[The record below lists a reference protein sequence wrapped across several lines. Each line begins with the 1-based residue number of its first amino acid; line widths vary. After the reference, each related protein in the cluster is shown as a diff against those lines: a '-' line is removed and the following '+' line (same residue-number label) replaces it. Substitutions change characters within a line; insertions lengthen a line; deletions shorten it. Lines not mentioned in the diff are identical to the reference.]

1 MDILKYIKKGLCVAT
16 ALFVAVHTAAQTLP
30 SSGTWSEAT
39 ISSDE
44 TVNLDG
50 DIQLSGTITISNNA
64 TLTINNTSEDKRSIA
79 NSATAYRQ
87 SMFIIQEGAKLVI
100 AGNEKGRI
108 VIDGCAGYSWSD
120 YNLSGGDG
128 NKKLKEVIRSYG
140 TLELKYVTACNAMT
154 VEGFLQIY
162 DLYSDSPQ
170 MGKTTI
176 EDCIFEDNNGV
187 GNAGGAILVRGNVPN
202 GKAEDI
208 AIDIKRSTFRHCEG
222 DGGAIRSYGA
232 TVNMMTL
239 TDCLF
244 EYNYSRSRGG
254 AILWN
259 AHGKPET
266 KLIVDGCTFR
276 HNKSEREG
284 GAIDVEASY
293 EFVNNLSKIYENE
306 AGTSGGGLAIYGYTN
321 ASGNNARGDFEFI
334 VDDYLSIYKN
344 KAEVSGGGIAFIFT
358 GEMTLEDYS
367 TFSFDML
374 GGLIQNNT
382 AKLNGGGIYFENS
395 VNQKKN
401 YEFTMKQSAGAIQ
414 GNTAGKNGGGIYA
427 TKFSIIGDETSN
439 SLKILENEAKGNG
452 GAIYLTDGA
461 MEFRSLTVS
470 DNHAVGSNSDG
481 GGIYIDKSDFSMF
494 SGDIKDNSS
503 TYRGGGLFVSNIENN
518 TKHTLRLQDGNI
530 SNNDATFAGGGI
542 YVDGYTDISFAG
554 VDIENN
560 TASNG
565 GGIMLMGIDPDK
577 LTSMNY
583 KKGLI
588 RNNRASGEG
597 TSLET
602 AYQKDV
608 EELKGIGGGIFV
620 GKYAGLDF
628 DIQYGNIGIYGNT
641 ADIGADDIFASSENS
656 VVDVPDVSSM
666 LLSDY
671 AEAREHT
678 LFWVEDYVTN
688 DLNYDK
694 GTKMKGQQWDSDKTN
709 QRYRAVRDGLV
720 TGAIYQVSAG
730 EYNKYLCLTLGW
742 SSNYITLEK
751 KGMSP
756 KDNAIFKIS
765 RKGSDSEYMTVILT
779 DKDAGA
785 DGIRRKTIK
794 IEDGEWTI
802 AETSWSWAYTNDPSS
817 ITRTLNYYS
826 TPADRTF
833 TFTNTA
839 KEDTPMHSESV
850 KVNELIPE

>member
-1 MDILKYIKKGLCVAT
+1 MDILKYIKKGLFVAT
-16 ALFVAVHTAAQTLP
+16 ALFVATHTAAQTLP

-128 NKKLKEVIRSYG
+128 NKKLNEVIRSYG

-284 GAIDVEASY
+284 GAINLEASY
-293 EFVNNLSKIYENE
+293 EVVNNLSKIYENE

-358 GEMTLEDYS
+358 KDVTLEKGS
-367 TFSFDML
+367 TFSFDIS
-374 GGLIQNNT
+374 GGLIKNNT
-382 AKLNGGGIYFENS
+382 AQKDGGGIYLENS
-395 VNQKKN
+395 TDPEKN
-401 YEFTMKQSAGAIQ
+401 YEFTMKQSAGTIEENA
-414 GNTAGKNGGGIYA
+414 AGGNGGGIYA
-427 TKFSIIGDETSN
+427 TKFNITGGEAQN
-439 SLKILENEAKGNG
+439 SLKILKNEAKGNG
-452 GAIYLTDGA
+452 GAIYLTGGS
-461 MEFRSLTVS
+461 MSFRSLTVS
-470 DNHAVGSNSDG
+470 DNHAVGLQSDG
-481 GGIYIDKSDFSMF
+481 GGIYIDNGDFSIF

-518 TKHTLRLQDGNI
+518 TRHTLTLQNGNI
-530 SNNDATFAGGGI
+530 SNNAANLAGGGI
-542 YVDGYTDISFAG
+542 YAYGYIDISFDG

-565 GGIMLMGIDPDK
+565 GGIVFNGISQDK
-577 LTSMNY
+577 LSSVQYNQ
-583 KKGLI
+583 GLI
-588 RNNRASGEG
+588 RNNKAQGEE
-597 TSLET
+597 TFLQT
-602 AYQKDV
+602 AYQKTV

-620 GKYAGLDF
+620 GAYAQLGF
-628 DIQYGNIGIYGNT
+628 DMQSNNIGIYGNT
-641 ADIGADDIFASSENS
+641 ADTGADDIFVYSENATI
-656 VVDVPDVSSM
+656 VVPDVSSM
-666 LLSDY
+666 SLSNY
-671 AEAREHT
+671 AETREHT

-688 DLNYDK
+688 DKNYDK
-694 GTKMKGQQWDSDKTN
+694 GTKIKGNQWDSDRTN

-720 TGAIYQVSAG
+720 TGAIYQVFAG
-730 EYNKYLCLTLGW
+730 QYNKYLCLTLGW
-742 SSNYITLEK
+742 SCNYITLEK